1 MKTRPF
7 RVWPV
12 SVALVVLVL
21 ACNALTT
28 TAPIVSNIRMA
39 TDETGKTPTSSY
51 APGDTFYVLAD
62 LNGLSQGATVEAKWF
77 AVNAQGV
84 GPNTL
89 INTSDYQY
97 QPGIGYIH
105 FDLSTSDGSNWPV
118 GTYKVE
124 LYLDGEKVGEQGF
137 TVQ

>member
-1 MKTRPF
+1 MKTRRFLVVP
-7 RVWPV
+7 
-12 SVALVVLVL
+12 ALVVVVVLVL

-28 TAPIVSNIRMA
+28 TAPTVSNIRMA
-39 TDETGKTPTSSY
+39 TDATGKTPTSTY

-62 LNGLSQGATVEAKWF
+62 LSGLSKGSTVEAKWF

-97 QPGIGYIH
+97 EPGIGYIH

-118 GTYKVE
+118 GTYRVE